1 MTTDLDARAARQRAQ
16 AQRRQGDFDAAA
28 KTLEQAIAQGLAE
41 VADLYGMLGGT
52 RREQGDL
59 AAAAKAYDAGYRI
72 ESDPPLGGATSYNE
86 LNRLIVRIQLDPESL
101 MRTASPSQ
109 GLAPVDVPQSLTR
122 LRERLRQQMQHER
135 RNDYWAA
142 GDLAVTS
149 ALLGD
154 TNGAH
159 EALDRFKACSPPTN
173 ARDAYAA
180 TLGMLA
186 QLDTARRS
194 LLAAMKDALQA

>member
-1 MTTDLDARAARQRAQ
+1 MTTNLDARAARQQAQ

-28 KTLEQAIAQGLAE
+28 KTLERAIAQGLAE

-59 AAAAKAYDAGYRI
+59 VAAALGYDAGARI
-72 ESDPPLGGATSYNE
+72 ESDPPVGGATSYNE
-86 LNRLIVRIQLDPESL
+86 LNRLIVRIQLAPDSL
-101 MRTASPSQ
+101 VRTVAPSR
-109 GLAPVDVPQSLTR
+109 GLEAVDVPESLTR
-122 LRERLRQQMQHER
+122 LEQRLRHQIDHER
-135 RNDYWAA
+135 KDDCWAA

-154 TNGAH
+154 ASGAY
-159 EALDRFKACSPPTN
+159 EALDRFKACSPPTS
-173 ARDAYAA
+173 ARAAYAA

-186 QLDTARRS
+186 QIDTARRP
-194 LLAAMKDALQA
+194 LLAALKGAFEA